1 MQKYSWSVPV
11 IFVAALILCAGCT
24 SAPAANPA
32 APVPTQ
38 GPANSTLTAYTLA
51 SSDLPAGWTLLSS
64 REKTAAEMSTAAKNL
79 GWQDGYVVVYT
90 LPANATAGTC
100 TLTQTVTRYSGQNM
114 SALVSLVAT
123 NERKVGGLAFTDLP
137 SPATGSDTRAFAA
150 VLVNATPSATPT
162 GGMASI
168 AFESQT
174 PVATDGY
181 VEVVFAKGDILDVI
195 RMSGTCPPYE
205 TIPYEMLASL
215 GKTAYTKLG

>member
-38 GPANSTLTAYTLA
+38 GPANSTLAAYTLA

-64 REKTAAEMSTAAKNL
+64 REKTAAEMSAAAKNL
-79 GWQDGYVVVYT
+79 GWQDGYVVVYM
-90 LPANATAGTC
+90 LPANTTAGTC

-123 NERKVGGLAFTDLP
+123 NERKVSGLAFTDLP

-162 GGMASI
+162 SGMASI
-168 AFESQT
+168 AFESQA
-174 PVATDGY
+174 PVATEGY
-181 VEVVFAKGDILDVI
+181 TEVVFGKGDILDVL
-195 RMSGTCPPYE
+195 RMSGTCPSYD
-205 TIPYEMLASL
+205 TLASL
-215 GKTAYTKLG
+215 GTTAYGKLG